1 MRLKTGLNLTKN
13 YSFNFSLPKR
23 EKKLIKFIVI
33 HYTGMKNE
41 SEAIKKLK
49 DHKAKVSTHYF
60 IKDSGHILNM
70 VPNLYEAWHA
80 GRSEWKN
87 FKSLNRYSIGIE
99 INNPGHDYGYKS
111 FSSKQIFSLQRLLKI
126 LMKNYHIKPENVLGH
141 SDIAPN
147 RKKDPGEK
155 FPWKVLSKKN
165 LCKWHELNLKDI
177 KKYRN
182 IDLPQREKKIFKSWF
197 ASTSW
202 WWWNGSE
209 ESIKNKV
216 ERHVTPKV
224 TASVWEN
231 VWKSIQSTTTFQ
243 QRGKSKIWTSIS
255 TNHRYQ
261 WRRIENIGDGGGTP
275 STTRLSLKH
284 AGQLSAWWLASFAS
298 EQRQ

>member
-60 IKDSGHILNM
+60 IKDSGDILNM

-111 FSSKQIFSLQRLLKI
+111 FSSKQIFSLQKLLKI

-165 LCKWHELNLKDI
+165 LCKWHDLNLKDI

-182 IDLPQREKKIFKSWF
+182 IDLPQREKKIFLNSLYKIGYSKNKDFSLKKSNEYIVLAF
-197 ASTSW
+197 QRRFRQSLV
-202 WWWNGSE
+202 NGIIDKE
-209 ESIKNKV
+209 CFLIIKN
-216 ERHVTPKV
+216 
-224 TASVWEN
+224 
-231 VWKSIQSTTTFQ
+231 
-243 QRGKSKIWTSIS
+243 
-255 TNHRYQ
+255 
-261 WRRIENIGDGGGTP
+261 
-275 STTRLSLKH
+275 LLKN
-284 AGQLSAWWLASFAS
+284 
-298 EQRQ
+298 

>member
-1 MRLKTGLNLTKN
+1 
-13 YSFNFSLPKR
+13 
-23 EKKLIKFIVI
+23 
-33 HYTGMKNE
+33 MKNE

-60 IKDSGHILNM
+60 IKDSGDILNM

-111 FSSKQIFSLQRLLKI
+111 FSSKQIFSLQKLLKI

-182 IDLPQREKKIFKSWF
+182 IDLPQREKKIFLNSLYKIGYSKNKDFSLKKSNKYIVLAF
-197 ASTSW
+197 QRRFRQSLV
-202 WWWNGSE
+202 NGIIDKE
-209 ESIKNKV
+209 CFLIIKN
-216 ERHVTPKV
+216 
-224 TASVWEN
+224 
-231 VWKSIQSTTTFQ
+231 
-243 QRGKSKIWTSIS
+243 
-255 TNHRYQ
+255 
-261 WRRIENIGDGGGTP
+261 
-275 STTRLSLKH
+275 LLKN
-284 AGQLSAWWLASFAS
+284 
-298 EQRQ
+298 